1 MPHPEVVR
9 SVSGGKTV
17 LITGARAPVALHLAR
32 LFDGAGWRVVLADT
46 PAAPIS
52 AASRACTVYHRLPP
66 PRFEPQRYAD
76 AVEDL
81 LGREAVSLVLPTCEE
96 VFYLADLWRE
106 RRPAARLFAPDIDL
120 LRRVHDKFEFI
131 DLCRNLGLAVPRTRL
146 LQSRGDLEAVR
157 PEAPDLV
164 FKPVWSR
171 FASRVLIRPAPV
183 QLDALSPSPH
193 APWVAQQ
200 FLAGEELS
208 VYALAKEGRLAA
220 FSLYRSIY
228 RAGKGAG
235 IYFQPVEDDRAR
247 AFVERFVAGTYWTG
261 QISFDLMRLA
271 DGTVL
276 PLECNP
282 RATSGLHFFRDP
294 RAFVA
299 ALAEDASLVTRDVA
313 RPQTVRLAM
322 WIYGLPSALR
332 AGRWGAF
339 RRHLSAAGELLD
351 WPGDAAPKR
360 AQWRAL
366 AEVAAL
372 ALRHGISLQKASTRD
387 IEWDGPDQSS
397 I

>member
-9 SVSGGKTV
+9 SVSGDDTV

-46 PAAPIS
+46 PATPIA
-52 AASRACTVYHRLPP
+52 AASRACAVYHRLPP
-66 PRFEPQRYAD
+66 PRFEPERYAD
-76 AVEDL
+76 AVEGVL
-81 LGREAVSLVLPTCEE
+81 AREAVSLVLPTCEE
-96 VFYLADLWRE
+96 VFYLAGIWRQ
-106 RRPAARLFAPDIDL
+106 RQPVVRLFAPDIGL
-120 LRRVHDKFEFI
+120 LQRVHNKFDFI
-131 DLCRNLGLAVPRTRL
+131 GLCQRLGLAAPPTRL
-146 LQSRGDLEAVR
+146 IENPADLDALRREAS
-157 PEAPDLV
+157 DLV

-171 FASRVLIRPAPV
+171 FASRVLIRPKPA
-183 QLDALSPSPH
+183 QLDTLSPSPR

-208 VYALAKEGRLAA
+208 VYAVAREGRLVA

-235 IYFQPVEDDRAR
+235 IYFQPVEDDA
-247 AFVERFVAGTYWTG
+247 AKTFVSRFVAGTRWTG
-261 QISFDLMRLA
+261 QISFDLMCMA
-271 DGTVL
+271 DGAIL

-294 RAFVA
+294 KAFVT
-299 ALAEDASLVTRDVA
+299 ALAGDADFVARDVA

-322 WIYGLPSALR
+322 WIYGFPAALR
-332 AGRWGAF
+332 AGRFGDF
-339 RRHLSAAGELLD
+339 RRHLAAAEELLD
-351 WPGDAAPKR
+351 WPGDTAPKR

-366 AEVAAL
+366 GEVAAL
-372 ALRHGISLQKASTRD
+372 ALRHRISLQRASTRD
-387 IEWDGPDQSS
+387 VEWDGPDQSS

>member
-17 LITGARAPVALHLAR
+17 LVTGARAPVALHLAR

-52 AASRACTVYHRLPP
+52 AASRACSAYHRLPP

-76 AVEDL
+76 AVEDVL
-81 LGREAVSLVLPTCEE
+81 AREAVCLVLPTCEE
-96 VFYLADLWRE
+96 VFYLAGLWRE
-106 RRPAARLFAPDIDL
+106 REPAARLFAPDIDL
-120 LRRVHDKFEFI
+120 LQRVHNKFDFI
-131 DLCRNLGLAVPRTRL
+131 GLCQELGLAVPRTVL
-146 LQSRGDLEAVR
+146 LEDGAGLAALRQEAS
-157 PEAPDLV
+157 DLV

-171 FASRVLIRPAPV
+171 FASRVLIRPTPA
-183 QLDALSPSPH
+183 QLDALSPSPR

-200 FLAGEELS
+200 FLGGEELS
-208 VYALAKEGRLAA
+208 VYAVARQGQLVA
-220 FSLYRSIY
+220 FSLYRSVY

-235 IYFQPVEDDRAR
+235 IYFQPVEDEGAK
-247 AFVERFVAGTYWTG
+247 AFVARFVAGTRWTG
-261 QISFDLMRLA
+261 QISFDLMRMA
-271 DGTVL
+271 DSSVL

-294 RAFVA
+294 QAFVA
-299 ALAEDASLVTRDVA
+299 ALAGEGAFAARDVTH
-313 RPQTVRLAM
+313 PQTVHLAM
-322 WIYGLPSALR
+322 WLYGLPAALR
-332 AGRWGAF
+332 AGRFGDF
-339 RRHLSAAGELLD
+339 RRHLAAADDLLD
-351 WPGDAAPKR
+351 WPGDAAPAR

-366 AEVAAL
+366 GEIAGL
-372 ALRHGISLQKASTRD
+372 ALRHRISLQRASTRD